1 MWTYFRN
8 FCVTDF
14 IHMFVILFVNSTM
27 ACLGGASYKQEECD
41 FVIMTTIKKT
51 LTYEATKHSIFKT
64 L

>member
-1 MWTYFRN
+1 
-8 FCVTDF
+8 
-14 IHMFVILFVNSTM
+14 MFVILFVNSTM
-27 ACLGGASYKQEECD
+27 ACPGGASYKQEECD